1 MQTFKAYPSNI
12 YKDLVNVFR
21 VVGGQHILQCIFL
34 CMKSKHFEK
43 RNTLSNSFIYI
54 SFPVILGG
62 HPLDITREN
71 SEGSFVK
78 PVGLGLLVTTL
89 VDSSV

>member
-1 MQTFKAYPSNI
+1 
-12 YKDLVNVFR
+12 
-21 VVGGQHILQCIFL
+21 
-34 CMKSKHFEK
+34 MKNE
-43 RNTLSNSFIYI
+43 TLSATPLYLF
-54 SFPVILGG
+54 SFPAILGG

-89 VDSSV
+89 VDSSVCALCSRGISWAVQEGPSGDCGGEEIGVLGFLNLK